1 VRSDQGRTGLEPLGG
16 AFGGHCAYNICEVV
30 CTSWSWSVP
39 GNSRRSNKER
49 SQCEHLRTVE
59 TMETLVHQA
68 VLAWHSG
75 GRYCMRRTGG
85 ASYPFRLYSSTPLTL
100 RLEGALF
107 DSRQRTNARLV
118 WTFPPNVPQLH
129 HRCVVRKE
137 YQDYSH
143 ATTQQSPP
151 AVLTQITC
159 SLVHFRAGHSLLHR
173 QSSARI

>member
-59 TMETLVHQA
+59 TMETLIHQA

-118 WTFPPNVPQLH
+118 WTFPPTCRNCIIAALCGKNIRIIRTRPRNNHPQL
-129 HRCVVRKE
+129 
-137 YQDYSH
+137 
-143 ATTQQSPP
+143 
-151 AVLTQITC
+151 C
-159 SLVHFRAGHSLLHR
+159 SLR
-173 QSSARI
+173 